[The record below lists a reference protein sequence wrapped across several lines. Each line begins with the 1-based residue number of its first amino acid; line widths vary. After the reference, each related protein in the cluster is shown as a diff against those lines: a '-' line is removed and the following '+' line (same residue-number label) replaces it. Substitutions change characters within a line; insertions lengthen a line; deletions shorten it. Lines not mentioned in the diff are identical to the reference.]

1 MKSFLLLG
9 LALVVVLPS
18 SAKDHPAL
26 SMKVFTS
33 SDDEFWVNSTIIEG
47 THEVMLVENHREF
60 CRGGSNQQGLPGEN

>member
-1 MKSFLLLG
+1 MKSLLLLG

-47 THEVMLVENHREF
+47 AHEVMLVDNHRDF
-60 CRGGSNQQGLPGEN
+60 GCHSRT